1 MNELKNTSSE
11 KIIESGLHEFIDNLQ
26 VKINDI
32 NLDIYQTFCD
42 PRHY

>member
-1 MNELKNTSSE
+1 MENRVDATGVD
-11 KIIESGLHEFIDNLQ
+11 IESGLHEFIDNLQ